1 MNAVGKSPAVPLA
14 FSGRQ
19 SVVRAKH
26 FCQCNSRQFS
36 MPMLLTLFPCAC
48 VFADEA
54 VRGIKAGLQV
64 VPLMMGVLYVGFLVL
79 GQAETED
86 PTAVCT

>member
-1 MNAVGKSPAVPLA
+1 
-14 FSGRQ
+14 
-19 SVVRAKH
+19 
-26 FCQCNSRQFS
+26 